1 MSRGLGKTERALLD
15 ELSDRDGTITVT
27 SPDMSEAELASRRRA
42 AKSLDGKGLAAMR
55 TIRIG
60 GRART
65 VLMPTELAGR
75 HDLREARADAIKAA
89 RARKDAQRDEAR
101 ADGRLRTLDPDE
113 AGDVAHGG
121 LRVRIDGDPG
131 DVGLFVDALRLA
143 MSDGWRFGD
152 VDYTD
157 TRTGGAATVR
167 AEWA

>member
-1 MSRGLGKTERALLD
+1 MSRGLGRTERALLD
-15 ELSDRDGTITVT
+15 ELRDRDGTITVT
-27 SPDMSEAELASRRRA
+27 SPDMSAAIRASRRRA

-65 VLMPTELAGR
+65 VLMPVELAGR
-75 HDLREARADAIKAA
+75 HDLREARTDVIETA
-89 RARKDAQRDEAR
+89 RARKGAQRDEAR
-101 ADGRLRTLDPDE
+101 AEHRLRALDPDE
-113 AGDVAHGG
+113 TDAPRSPVT
-121 LRVRIDGDPG
+121 VRIDGEPG

-152 VDYTD
+152 VDYSD

-167 AEWA
+167 AEWT

>member
-1 MSRGLGKTERALLD
+1 MSRGLGRTERALLD
-15 ELSDRDGTITVT
+15 ELRDRDGTITVT
-27 SPDMSEAELASRRRA
+27 SPDMSAAIRASRRRA

-65 VLMPTELAGR
+65 VLMPVELAGR
-75 HDLREARADAIKAA
+75 HDLREARTDVIETA
-89 RARKDAQRDEAR
+89 RAEH
-101 ADGRLRTLDPDE
+101 RLRALDPDE
-113 AGDVAHGG
+113 TDAPRSPVT
-121 LRVRIDGDPG
+121 VRIDGDPG

-152 VDYTD
+152 VDYSD

-167 AEWA
+167 AEWT